1 MNKTKI
7 STTANADK
15 DFGDCYF
22 GFSENSK
29 RVVRATLKTC
39 DQTGTY
45 VFLKVFK
52 KATECA
58 EFECVQRLSLR
69 SEEFSKLL
77 KSEKSIR
84 AQTSEI
90 FDTVENK
97 DKPQSN
103 CINEPGNLKFPHTQ
117 TISSTN
123 RIIFSFTKWQ
133 KLCSKLC
140 YVIISKISTKFQICF
155 Y

>member
-1 MNKTKI
+1 MNKTKT

-22 GFSENSK
+22 DISENSK
-29 RVVRATLKTC
+29 RLVRATLKTY

-45 VFLKVFK
+45 VFLEVFK
-52 KATECA
+52 KATEGA
-58 EFECVQRLSLR
+58 EFECVQRLSLS

-77 KSEKSIR
+77 KSGNSIR

-90 FDTVENK
+90 SDTVENK

-103 CINEPGNLKFPHTQ
+103 CKRARKSQFPQTQ
-117 TISSTN
+117 TISSTT
-123 RIIFSFTKWQ
+123 RINFPLQNGRS
-133 KLCSKLC
+133 
-140 YVIISKISTKFQICF
+140 YVRSCVT
-155 Y
+155 